1 MSNRETYILRV
12 ARVEDD
18 AHHER
23 LALSLQSVRNGERHS
38 FYTVS
43 ELMAFLD
50 TATHAGDAPAE
61 PSPKEDT

>member
-50 TATHAGDAPAE
+50 TATNSGDAPAE
-61 PSPKEDT
+61 ALPTDEP